1 MVQLT
6 SFAVE
11 IEVAESVRRLRATRG
26 WSLRQAADRAGIGR
40 STLSRWERGEAHPS
54 RPELER
60 FYAAFGLALPS
71 PAPLS
76 DRPLPVSRADLLR
89 ALRGR
94 VGLSLEGAAELFEV
108 SKPVLSRYES
118 GTRTPSPEMAE
129 RFARLLGASEAETAA
144 AREGEVRLPFGL
156 ATLEDAEAQVARL
169 ADQAETG
176 GRELDLPVLALDG
189 WLREAGAEEVRLAL
203 AGVYVR
209 WLGWWYRDREADR
222 WGRRDLDLLLRYPH
236 SPAWS
241 RIWRARAVY
250 TSEVE
255 RQPRAAEEI
264 LRQAAHAVRGFG
276 SEGQICRE
284 WAGALGTLGAFEEA
298 HQVLTRAR
306 TAAVGDDSEEGH
318 AFCCDAVEAG
328 LWAAR
333 GDYDRAWRL
342 SYDRLPPE
350 GFLRFA
356 LAGGRADALVQLG
369 DAGRAVSELTTL
381 ALDAHAAGLPHFA
394 SGLERRSSRIE
405 KMHL

>member
-1 MVQLT
+1 
-6 SFAVE
+6 VE
-11 IEVAESVRRLRATRG
+11 IEVAETIRRLRAVRG
-26 WSLRQAADRAGIGR
+26 WSVRQAADRAGIGR

-60 FYAAFGLALPS
+60 YYAVFGLNLPS
-71 PAPLS
+71 PAPLA
-76 DRPLPVSRADLLR
+76 DRALPVSRADLLR

-94 VGLSLEGAAELFEV
+94 TGLSLEGAAELFGV

-118 GTRTPSPEMAE
+118 GARTPVPEAAE
-129 RFARLLGASEAETAA
+129 RFAHLLGASEREAAA
-144 AREGEVRLPFGL
+144 AREGEVRLPF
-156 ATLEDAEAQVARL
+156 TLGSVADAEAQVARL

-189 WLREAGAEEVRLAL
+189 WLRQAGAEEVRLAL

-222 WGRRDLDLLLRYPH
+222 WGRRDLDLMVRYPH

-250 TSEVE
+250 VSEIE
-255 RQPRAAEEI
+255 RQPRAAEAI
-264 LRQAAHAVRGFG
+264 LRQAANAVRGFG

-284 WAGALGTLGAFEEA
+284 WAGALGSLGAHHEA
-298 HQVLTRAR
+298 LAVLDRAR
-306 TAAVGDDSEEGH
+306 AAAVDDESEARH

-333 GDYDRAWRL
+333 GDYARAWRL
-342 SYDRLPPE
+342 AYDRLPSE

-356 LAGGRADALVQLG
+356 LAGGRAEALVQLG
-369 DAGRAVSELTTL
+369 EAERAVSELHSL
-381 ALDAHAAGLPHFA
+381 ALNAHTAGLPHFA
-394 SGLERRSSRIE
+394 KGMERRSARIE
-405 KMHL
+405 KMLL